1 MKGRESGMPQEA
13 FWASFFDADC
23 IVSALH
29 CAPEGNERIAEF
41 GCGYG
46 TFTLP
51 VAKLTTGD
59 VYTFDIEPDMIRYV
73 ENKAAESRL
82 ANIHAEQR
90 DFLEDGS
97 GLADVSIDHVM
108 IYNLLHI
115 EESLDLLREAHRI
128 LKPGGRLSVIHWN
141 FDPDTPRGPPMD
153 MRPTPEGCIELAQQA
168 GFQVI
173 DQPDISN
180 CAAHHYGIL
189 FGLTQNNQQ
198 S

>member
-1 MKGRESGMPQEA
+1 LKGRESGMPQEDH
-13 FWASFFDADC
+13 WASFFDADC
-23 IVSALH
+23 IVSNLVDV
-29 CAPEGNERIAEF
+29 PGGNENIAEF

-51 VAKLTTGD
+51 VARQTTGNIF
-59 VYTFDIEPDMIRYV
+59 TFDIDPDMIRYV
-73 ENKAAESRL
+73 QNKAAETRL
-82 ANIHAEQR
+82 ANIHAELC

-115 EESLDLLREAHRI
+115 AESPDLLREARRI
-128 LKPGGRLSVIHWN
+128 LKPGGKLSIIHWN

-153 MRPTPEGCIELAQQA
+153 IRPTPESCIELAQQA
-168 GFQVI
+168 GFHVI

-180 CAAHHYGIL
+180 CAEHHYGIV
-189 FGLTQNNQQ
+189 FGLAQ